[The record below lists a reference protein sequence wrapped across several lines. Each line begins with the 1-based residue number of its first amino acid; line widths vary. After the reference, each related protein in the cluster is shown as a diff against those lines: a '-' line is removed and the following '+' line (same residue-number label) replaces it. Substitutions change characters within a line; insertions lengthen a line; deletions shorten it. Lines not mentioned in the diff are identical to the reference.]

1 MEEQLL
7 VILAA
12 VHFKLLFIALMQV
25 FYMLLLLT

>member
-12 VHFKLLFIALMQV
+12 VHFKLLFIALPY
-25 FYMLLLLT
+25 FFH